1 MLGPYSTAGAIPDY
15 VAAIKQRKTW
25 ADIRAA
31 RGSDFLMNE
40 DGVNVIDRVMLAE
53 GEGMPGTRASP
64 ASRLKSD
71 RV

>member
-1 MLGPYSTAGAIPDY
+1 MPQT
-15 VAAIKQRKTW
+15 KTW

-31 RGSDFLMNE
+31 RGSEFLRNE
-40 DGVNVIDRVMLAE
+40 DGVNVIDRVMLVE

-64 ASRLKSD
+64 ASRLNSD